1 MSAEVYGDYN
11 KKEDFKPRVIQ
22 KTQDVKTR
30 ILTRLKQSFIFRS
43 LDDRETN
50 IVIDAMEE
58 KKFRAKDLVI
68 QQGADGDCLYIVDQ
82 GELDCFKTTGR

>member
-22 KTQDVKTR
+22 KTEDVKTR

-43 LDDRETN
+43 LDDKETN

-58 KKFRAKDLVI
+58 KKFKSNDLII
-68 QQGADGDCLYIVDQ
+68 QQGADGDCLYVVDQ
-82 GELDCFKTTGR
+82 G